1 MYGIFDFFRGGVRVE
16 AAGSS
21 PEEFLNALA
30 ERGIAF
36 SRPEP
41 VDGCTL
47 RLTLG
52 AAELRAAERAALRC
66 QCELRVLRRTGAP
79 AFTRRVRRRVAL
91 AAGLGLCFA
100 LLGASSLFVWEIDV
114 EGNERVSTGEILRA
128 LADSGVD
135 YGSFWP
141 AWRADE
147 VKNELILALPE
158 LSWVGVTV
166 DSSRARVEVRE
177 RVPAPELVD
186 NDEPHSVVASSTGIV
201 TRVDAYMGTPL
212 VKAGDAVFEGEEL
225 VSSLMSTPGGEHRQV
240 HAQADVTARTW
251 YELSAAAPLTETVR
265 GGESSSH
272 SRWALV
278 LGKTRLNFYRDS
290 GKMGIGCDKIVT
302 EYPLE
307 LEGVFTLPLK
317 LVRERYVEYEAVERS
332 ADRDALRERLE
343 SELLEELGRRLGG
356 RGEVLNST
364 FSAAESGGLLTV
376 TLRAECE
383 QNIAAEVPLT
393 Q

>member
-1 MYGIFDFFRGGVRVE
+1 ME

-147 VKNELILALPE
+147 IKNELILALPE

-201 TRVDAYMGTPL
+201 TGWTP
-212 VKAGDAVFEGEEL
+212 
-225 VSSLMSTPGGEHRQV
+225 TW
-240 HAQADVTARTW
+240 AR
-251 YELSAAAPLTETVR
+251 
-265 GGESSSH
+265 
-272 SRWALV
+272 RW
-278 LGKTRLNFYRDS
+278 
-290 GKMGIGCDKIVT
+290 
-302 EYPLE
+302 
-307 LEGVFTLPLK
+307 
-317 LVRERYVEYEAVERS
+317 
-332 ADRDALRERLE
+332 
-343 SELLEELGRRLGG
+343 
-356 RGEVLNST
+356 
-364 FSAAESGGLLTV
+364 
-376 TLRAECE
+376 
-383 QNIAAEVPLT
+383 
-393 Q
+393 